1 MASRGTEHTR
11 RGRPARRQ
19 AAGPGAGGPEAAAGR
34 RRQERQRSAAALG
47 RYGERL
53 AVRRLGEAGLTVLD
67 RNWRCAEGEL
77 DIVAREDAPPGGS
90 RGGPVPGPV
99 VVVCEVK
106 TRRAGGP
113 QHPMAGV
120 TPEKAERLRR
130 LAERWLAERWLPAH
144 GTPPPGGVRIDLI
157 GVLLPDRGPAVVQH
171 ARGAA

>member
-1 MASRGTEHTR
+1 MPSHT
-11 RGRPARRQ
+11 GDHARRT
-19 AAGPGAGGPEAAAGR
+19 AGEEAAEKAAAEAAR
-34 RRQERQRSAAALG
+34 RRRERQRSAAALG

-53 AVRRLGEAGLTVLD
+53 AVRRLREAGLAVLD

-77 DIVAREDAPPGGS
+77 DIVAREDAPAGGRS
-90 RGGPVPGPV
+90 AGPV

-120 TPEKAERLRR
+120 GPAKAERLRR
-130 LAERWLAERWLPAH
+130 LAARWLAERWLPAH
-144 GTPPPGGVRIDLI
+144 GSPPPGGVRIDLI